1 MNVTKLQMLTG
12 AAVLAAGISIAA
24 SFSPV
29 SDKLFEI
36 SRNIEIFAN
45 VYRELNM
52 NYVDDINP
60 GKLMRT
66 GIDAMV
72 ASLDPFTNYISE
84 ADIESYRLSTEGRY
98 NGIGASSEKIG
109 DYVTLTELYEGF
121 AADKAGLKVGD
132 QILAI
137 DGKDAKGKDPE
148 ALNEILRGFPG
159 TSVQLKIRR
168 PGRNDEFNVS
178 LVRAEVDIPNVPY
191 SGLVGDHIGYVN
203 LSTFTQDAGRNVQE
217 AVRKLKTED
226 PELKGIILDLRGNGG
241 GLLHE
246 AVNVCNTFIGK
257 DLLVATN
264 RGKIKEQ
271 ERGFSTF
278 MPPVDE
284 NIPLAVLIDKKSAS
298 ASEIVSG
305 VMQDYD
311 RGVLLGQRS
320 YGKGLVQNIMEVGYN
335 ARVKVTT
342 AKYYIP
348 SGRCIQS
355 VEYLNGE
362 PVDIPDS
369 RRTKFTTRNGRI
381 VLDGGGV
388 TPDLLLKQPADDPI
402 VKALI
407 NEHLIFDFVTQ
418 FCLNHPEIPA
428 VNDFK
433 FSDFDAFLKFVESRN
448 FSYETESEKVLRDFV
463 NKAGADGF
471 SVDKEVSELE
481 KSIRAAKKSALANYR
496 TTILDLIERDIAGRY
511 FYKTGKIKMT
521 LRNDAE
527 VSEAKAVLLNAQQYK
542 DILKMQ

>member
-1 MNVTKLQMLTG
+1 MKLKWLTV
-12 AAVLAAGISIAA
+12 AAVLVAGISIAA

-52 NYVDDINP
+52 NYVDDIDP

-84 ADIESYRLSTEGRY
+84 ADIESYRLTTEGRY

-148 ALNEILRGFPG
+148 SLNEILRGFPG

-168 PGRNDEFNVS
+168 PGRNDEFSVS

-369 RRTKFTTRNGRI
+369 RRTKFATRNGRT

-433 FSDFDAFLKFVESRN
+433 FTDFDAFLKFVESRN

-511 FYKTGKIKMT
+511 YYKTGKIKMT

-542 DILKMQ
+542 DILKIQ

>member
-52 NYVDDINP
+52 NYVDDIDP

-84 ADIESYRLSTEGRY
+84 ADIESYRLTTEGRY

-137 DGKDAKGKDPE
+137 DGKDAKRKDPE
-148 ALNEILRGFPG
+148 SLNEILRGFPG

-168 PGRNDEFNVS
+168 PGRNDEFSVS

-369 RRTKFTTRNGRI
+369 RRTKFTTRNGRT

-407 NEHLIFDFVTQ
+407 NEHLIFDFVTE

-527 VSEAKAVLLNAQQYK
+527 VSEAKAVLLNPQQYK

>member
-1 MNVTKLQMLTG
+1 MKHKFIIG
-12 AAVLAAGISIAA
+12 AVVLASGLSLAA
-24 SFSPV
+24 TLSPV
-29 SDKLFEI
+29 SDKFFEI

-52 NYVDDINP
+52 NYVDEIDP

-72 ASLDPFTNYISE
+72 GSLDPFTNYISE
-84 ADIESYRLSTEGRY
+84 ADIESYRLTTEGRY

-109 DYVTLTELYEGF
+109 DYVTITELYQGY
-121 AADKAGLKVGD
+121 AADKAGLKAGD
-132 QILAI
+132 QIIAV

-159 TSVQLKIRR
+159 TSVSLTIRR
-168 PGRNDEFNVS
+168 PGRNDDFKVS
-178 LVRAEVDIPNVPY
+178 LVRAEVDVPNVPY

-203 LSTFTQDAGRNVQE
+203 LTTFTQEAGRNVSE
-217 AVRKLKTED
+217 AVKKLKAED

-257 DLLVATN
+257 DMLVATN

-271 ERGFSTF
+271 DRSFSTF
-278 MPPVDE
+278 MPATDPD
-284 NIPLAVLIDKKSAS
+284 IPLAVLIDKKSAS

-305 VMQDYD
+305 TMQDYD

-320 YGKGLVQNIMEVGYN
+320 YGKGLVQNFMEVGYN
-335 ARVKVTT
+335 ARVKITT

-355 VEYLNGE
+355 VEYKNGE

-369 RRTKFTTRNGRI
+369 RRTKFATRNGRT

-388 TPDLLLKQPADDPI
+388 TPDIALKQPADDPI
-402 VKALI
+402 VKALV
-407 NEHLIFDFVTQ
+407 NQHLIFDFVTQ
-418 FCLNHPEIPA
+418 YCLKNPSIDS
-428 VNDFK
+428 VDRFR
-433 FSDFDAFLKFVESRN
+433 FTDFDAFLKYVESRE
-448 FSYETESEKVLRDFV
+448 FKYETESEKLLSEF
-463 NKAGADGF
+463 K
-471 SVDKEVSELE
+471 DK
-481 KSIRAAKKSALANYR
+481 AAKDGYNVSSEIAALEQNIRNAKRSALAGYKE
-496 TTILDLIERDIAGRY
+496 TILDLIEREIAGRY
-511 FYKTGKIKMT
+511 YYKTGKIRMT
-521 LRNDAE
+521 LRNDSE
-527 VSEAKAVLLNAQQYK
+527 VTEAKKILLDKARYEGVLRK
-542 DILKMQ
+542 K

>member
-1 MNVTKLQMLTG
+1 MRKNTFKWFSG
-12 AAVLAAGISIAA
+12 AAVLAAGISMAA
-24 SFSPV
+24 SLSPI

-52 NYVDDINP
+52 NYVDEINP
-60 GKLMRT
+60 GKLMRI

-84 ADIESYRLSTEGRY
+84 ADIESYRLTTEGRY

-132 QILAI
+132 QIIAI
-137 DGKDAKGKDPE
+137 DGKEAKGKDPE

-168 PGRNDEFNVS
+168 PGRTDDFSVS

-203 LSTFTQDAGRNVQE
+203 LTTFTQDAGRNVQE

-271 ERGFSTF
+271 DRGFSTF

-284 NIPLAVLIDKKSAS
+284 QIPLAVLIDKKSAS

-369 RRTKFTTRNGRI
+369 KRTKFTTRNGRT

-388 TPDLLLKQPADDPI
+388 TPDLPLKQPADDPM

-407 NEHLIFDFVTQ
+407 QEHLIFDFVTQ
-418 FCLNHPEIPA
+418 YCLNRKEIPA
-428 VNDFK
+428 VNEFT
-433 FSDFDAFLKFVESRN
+433 FTDFDAFLKFVESRN
-448 FSYETESEKVLRDFV
+448 FSYETESEKVLRDFAL
-463 NKAGADGF
+463 KASADGF
-471 SVDKEVSELE
+471 AVSQAVSDLE
-481 KSIRAAKKSALANYR
+481 NSIRAAKRSALTNYKA
-496 TTILDLIERDIAGRY
+496 TILDLIERDIAGRY

-527 VSEAKAVLLNAQQYK
+527 VSEAKSVLLNQEAYK
-542 DILKMQ
+542 RTLKVN

>member
-369 RRTKFTTRNGRI
+369 RRTKFATRNGRT

-407 NEHLIFDFVTQ
+407 NEHLIFDFVTE

-433 FSDFDAFLKFVESRN
+433 FTDFDAFLKFVESRN

>member
-1 MNVTKLQMLTG
+1 MKHKFLIG
-12 AAVLAAGISIAA
+12 AVAIAAGLSIAA
-24 SFSPV
+24 SLSPI
-29 SDKLFEI
+29 SDKFFEI

-52 NYVDDINP
+52 NYVDEIDP

-72 ASLDPFTNYISE
+72 GSLDPFTNYISE
-84 ADIESYRLSTEGRY
+84 ADIESYRLTTEGRY

-109 DYVTLTELYEGF
+109 DYVTITELYEGF
-121 AADKAGLKVGD
+121 AADKAGLKAGD
-132 QILAI
+132 QIIAV
-137 DGKDAKGKDPE
+137 DGRDAKGKDPE

-159 TSVQLKIRR
+159 TSVSLTIRR
-168 PGRNDEFNVS
+168 PGRSDDFKVS
-178 LVRAEVDIPNVPY
+178 LLRAEVDIPNVPY

-203 LSTFTQDAGRNVQE
+203 LSTFTQDAGRNVAD
-217 AVRKLKTED
+217 AVKKLKADD
-226 PELKGIILDLRGNGG
+226 PQLKGVILDLRGNGG

-257 DLLVATN
+257 DMLVATN

-271 ERGFSTF
+271 DRSFSTF
-278 MPPVDE
+278 MPATDPD
-284 NIPLAVLIDKKSAS
+284 IPLAVLIDKKSAS

-305 VMQDYD
+305 TMQDYD

-355 VEYLNGE
+355 VEYKNGE

-369 RRTKFTTRNGRI
+369 RRTKFTTRNGRT

-388 TPDLLLKQPADDPI
+388 TPDIALDQPADDPI
-402 VKALI
+402 VKALVNQHI
-407 NEHLIFDFVTQ
+407 IFDFVTQ
-418 FCLNHPEIPA
+418 YCLKNPT
-428 VNDFK
+428 VDSVDRFK
-433 FSDFDAFLKFVESRN
+433 FTDFDAFLKYVESRD
-448 FSYETESEKVLRDFV
+448 FQYETDSEKLLRDF
-463 NKAGADGF
+463 K
-471 SVDKEVSELE
+471 DK
-481 KSIRAAKKSALANYR
+481 AAKDGYKLDAEIAAMEQNIRNAKRTALAGYKN
-496 TTILDLIERDIAGRY
+496 TILDLIERDIAGRY
-511 FYKTGKIKMT
+511 YYKTGKIKMT

-527 VSEAKAVLLNAQQYK
+527 VTEARKILLDKAKYEE
-542 DILKMQ
+542 ILRKK